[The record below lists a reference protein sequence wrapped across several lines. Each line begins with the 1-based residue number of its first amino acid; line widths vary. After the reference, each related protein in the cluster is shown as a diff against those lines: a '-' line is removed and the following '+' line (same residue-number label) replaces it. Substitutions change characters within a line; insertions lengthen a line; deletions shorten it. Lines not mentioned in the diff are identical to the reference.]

1 MTISRRYLRRSHE
14 ISLIQRGAL
23 PATRDFSGF
32 PRAEADSSL
41 QKFDRFPICTGALL
55 TRYAGDKFER
65 SQHAYRTQRAQIH
78 IQVYALR
85 ERRNDPAP
93 KTHTPRHTLL
103 LTTLLH

>member
-1 MTISRRYLRRSHE
+1 MRDSFGFSRAQPRVPKIRS
-14 ISLIQRGAL
+14 
-23 PATRDFSGF
+23 FSNLY
-32 PRAEADSSL
+32 S
-41 QKFDRFPICTGALL
+41 GALL

-65 SQHAYRTQRAQIH
+65 TQHAYRTQRAQIH

-85 ERRNDPAP
+85 ERRDDPAP